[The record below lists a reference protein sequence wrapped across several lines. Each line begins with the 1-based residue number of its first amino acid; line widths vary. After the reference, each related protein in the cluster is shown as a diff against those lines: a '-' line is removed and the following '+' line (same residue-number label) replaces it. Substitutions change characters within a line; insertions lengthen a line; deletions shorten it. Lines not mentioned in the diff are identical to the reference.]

1 MKKFL
6 QSILPF
12 ILIIAV
18 FTNSNSQTNQEDFI
32 EKVANYKVLNKELAY
47 LQLNKSHFLKGEQ
60 LGFAAY
66 VLNEST
72 HHPDISDFNLYVTI
86 KNAKDSIIKKEM
98 YLITDGTT
106 AGTVNID
113 STFTKGNYTITAFT
127 SYMQNFDEPYHFSE
141 SFKVLS
147 SSSNEKLP
155 REFPG
160 KFDIQFLPESGH
172 FLNDVINNV
181 GVITTDS
188 LGKSLG
194 NGKIIIKDENEELIS
209 IIDLNKFGIGRF
221 SFIPDNNKSY
231 NAVFAYMD
239 KEIPVE
245 FSPEIHDEGLILSVS
260 EKKSKVEVLIK
271 TNTYSLP
278 LYKSKKFFLV
288 AQDNENFY
296 SFDITF
302 EDFTTASVVFN
313 LNEMDAGMNIFTL
326 FNDKMEPIAERLY
339 FNHENFAVE
348 TSENINISS
357 KKDSLKINIPFKPE
371 KEGKVSI
378 SVLPQNTISY
388 VRNHNILSYNYLKPY
403 IKGNIEN
410 AAWYFTNINPEKKV
424 ALDNLLLTRGW
435 SSYNWS
441 KIINETTA
449 PVKIEDR
456 FSFRAEITSN
466 DLNRKK
472 LRYMVHGIGAN
483 PPKFIE
489 IQEGITT
496 FFVDEYIPYEGEKLK
511 ISRIKSNDNL
521 VPANLKI
528 QFSPNYF
535 PEFNMA
541 DKPHLLKAEKL
552 ENKQSER
559 FYRYE
564 GLNAE
569 AELLDEVILSAKAER
584 PMDRARELGKNV
596 FTNILVVSKK
606 NKFRY
611 LSDLLKAENLIV
623 NDDPKSFWVATTRM
637 QVTPSNQIK
646 TMQFY
651 LNDFPMPNYMFYM
664 YPLVDVDYIEIN
676 KTGMGGG
683 LKVANGTIKVY
694 TKRDAHNS
702 SKSRN
707 RIKIYDIPLAY
718 AKEKKYYVPK
728 YENTSD
734 EFFQNYGVIDWKPEV
749 RFEEGKAAVITIK
762 KPEVDFQLIIEGVTI
777 DGDLIHSI
785 QQVQK

>member
-1 MKKFL
+1 
-6 QSILPF
+6 
-12 ILIIAV
+12 
-18 FTNSNSQTNQEDFI
+18 
-32 EKVANYKVLNKELAY
+32 
-47 LQLNKSHFLKGEQ
+47 
-60 LGFAAY
+60 
-66 VLNEST
+66 
-72 HHPDISDFNLYVTI
+72 
-86 KNAKDSIIKKEM
+86 
-98 YLITDGTT
+98 
-106 AGTVNID
+106 
-113 STFTKGNYTITAFT
+113 
-127 SYMQNFDEPYHFSE
+127 
-141 SFKVLS
+141 
-147 SSSNEKLP
+147 
-155 REFPG
+155 
-160 KFDIQFLPESGH
+160 
-172 FLNDVINNV
+172 
-181 GVITTDS
+181 
-188 LGKSLG
+188 
-194 NGKIIIKDENEELIS
+194 
-209 IIDLNKFGIGRF
+209 
-221 SFIPDNNKSY
+221 
-231 NAVFAYMD
+231 
-239 KEIPVE
+239 
-245 FSPEIHDEGLILSVS
+245 
-260 EKKSKVEVLIK
+260 
-271 TNTYSLP
+271 
-278 LYKSKKFFLV
+278 
-288 AQDNENFY
+288 
-296 SFDITF
+296 
-302 EDFTTASVVFN
+302 
-313 LNEMDAGMNIFTL
+313 
-326 FNDKMEPIAERLY
+326 
-339 FNHENFAVE
+339 
-348 TSENINISS
+348 
-357 KKDSLKINIPFKPE
+357 
-371 KEGKVSI
+371 
-378 SVLPQNTISY
+378 
-388 VRNHNILSYNYLKPY
+388 
-403 IKGNIEN
+403 
-410 AAWYFTNINPEKKV
+410 
-424 ALDNLLLTRGW
+424 
-435 SSYNWS
+435 
-441 KIINETTA
+441 
-449 PVKIEDR
+449 
-456 FSFRAEITSN
+456 
-466 DLNRKK
+466 
-472 LRYMVHGIGAN
+472 
-483 PPKFIE
+483 
-489 IQEGITT
+489 
-496 FFVDEYIPYEGEKLK
+496 
-511 ISRIKSNDNL
+511 
-521 VPANLKI
+521 
-528 QFSPNYF
+528 
-535 PEFNMA
+535 MA